1 MGPPS
6 SDITALLKATYRNN
20 NRQVCGW

>member
-6 SDITALLKATYRNN
+6 SDITALLKATYGNN